1 MYFSNTDIKKTLE
14 DFLLENNMLTYD
26 SFVGRVY
33 NFCRSLGFE
42 PGKILP
48 SRAFCSDENQGY
60 PIILIAKH
68 FGTFPFNHGRVGGTV
83 STDRHGPHAEHG
95 KDLLIIHASHV
106 GYDPSSRIF
115 GTYHRRH
122 TEDCE
127 KTPSCGKIYDVLEWY
142 LKQYTFAKDNIFLDR
157 HGKDLRVTIDNQI
170 LNEDKTDGLFLNMEK
185 IVGTQRPGEFR
196 PIKSYSTSQC
206 YSASQEFCELMGV
219 ATWSSHERR
228 SIGNKLLPELF
239 NFKWHSAGDS
249 ETHGLLEEN
258 LLRPMPWIVSSPYPL
273 LTAAQANIQVEFD
286 RSFRTLVN
294 ADGYHGKRVVFISC
308 LNIDISP
315 SEDILFP
322 LTKTVP
328 WAAFIQHENGSS
340 VVLEQQDLM
349 NRLLEQSQ
357 DNPDEVDLEHEIQN
371 MKDTQEIKIAKV

>member
-1 MYFSNTDIKKTLE
+1 MYFSNTDIKTTLE
-14 DFLLENNMLTYD
+14 DFILEDNMLPYD

-42 PGKILP
+42 AGKILP

-106 GYDPSSRIF
+106 GYDPSTHAF

-122 TEDCE
+122 TEGCE
-127 KTPSCGKIYDVLEWY
+127 KTPSCGKIYEVLEWY
-142 LKQYTFAKDNIFLDR
+142 LNQYTFAKNNIFLDHHR
-157 HGKDLRVTIDNQI
+157 KDLCVTIDNQI
-170 LNEDKTDGLFLNMEK
+170 LNEEKTDGLFLNLEK
-185 IVGTQRPGEFR
+185 IIGTHRPGDFR

-206 YSASQEFCELMGV
+206 YLASQEFCELMGV
-219 ATWSSHERR
+219 DTWSSHERR
-228 SIGNKLLPELF
+228 TIGNKLYPELF
-239 NFKWHSAGDS
+239 NFKWRSTGDS

-258 LLRPMPWIVSSPYPL
+258 LLRPMPWIVSSPDPL
-273 LTAAQANIQVEFD
+273 LTAAQANTQVEFD

-294 ADGYHGKRVVFISC
+294 VEGYHGKRVLFISC

-328 WAAFIQHENGSS
+328 WAAFIQHKDGSS

-349 NRLLEQSQ
+349 DKLFEYSQ
-357 DNPDEVDLEHEIQN
+357 NNPDEVDLEHEIQN
-371 MKDTQEIKIAKV
+371 MKDTQAISITKV